1 MTRTVR
7 WAMAWVIAG
16 IAAVALLAA
25 CEGGGMSET
34 QVAPPQEIAAAEPD
48 REIIRNADI
57 ALRVDD
63 VRETVDRIDSITA
76 QAEGRVASKSV
87 TATGDSL
94 YAFVTARV
102 PADRLDSVI
111 AALGSLGEVTSLS
124 VVAEDVTAQGADL
137 DARIQAL
144 QASITRL
151 RELLAAAQTTKD
163 LIEIEAELT
172 TRQAELDSLVAQRAV
187 LSDLVALSTLN
198 VSVSP
203 SSEAAEWSPPGF
215 ASGLQ
220 SGWNALRTLTA
231 GLITLVGFL
240 LPFIAVLLLF
250 AIPVVALVVVLRRR
264 K

>member
-1 MTRTVR
+1 M
-7 WAMAWVIAG
+7 M
-16 IAAVALLAA
+16 LLAA

-48 REIIRNADI
+48 REIIRNADM

-76 QAEGRVASKSV
+76 QAEGRIASKSV

-111 AALGSLGEVTSLS
+111 AALGSLGEITSLS

-163 LIEIEAELT
+163 LIEVEAELT
-172 TRQAELDSLVAQRAV
+172 TRQAELDSLVAQRSA

-240 LPFIAVLLLF
+240 LPFVAVVLLA
-250 AIPVVALVVVLRRR
+250 AIPVIALILVLRRR
-264 K
+264 R

>member
-1 MTRTVR
+1 MTRTVT
-7 WAMAWVIAG
+7 WAMSWVMAG
-16 IAAVALLAA
+16 IAAVVLLAA

-48 REIIRNADI
+48 REIIRNADM

-76 QAEGRVASKSV
+76 QAEGRIASKSV

-111 AALGSLGEVTSLS
+111 AALGSLGEITSLS

-163 LIEIEAELT
+163 LIEVEAELT
-172 TRQAELDSLVAQRAV
+172 TRQAELDSLVAQRSA

-240 LPFIAVLLLF
+240 LPFVAVVLLA
-250 AIPVVALVVVLRRR
+250 AIPVIALILVLRRR
-264 K
+264 R

>member
-1 MTRTVR
+1 MTRTVL
-7 WAMAWVIAG
+7 WAMSWVMAG
-16 IAAVALLAA
+16 IAAVVLLAA

-48 REIIRNADI
+48 REIIRNADM

-76 QAEGRVASKSV
+76 QAEGRIASKSV

-111 AALGSLGEVTSLS
+111 AALGSLGEITSLS

-151 RELLAAAQTTKD
+151 RELLAAAQSTKD
-163 LIEIEAELT
+163 LIEVEAELT
-172 TRQAELDSLVAQRAV
+172 TRQAELDSLVAQRSA

-240 LPFIAVLLLF
+240 LPFVAVVLLA
-250 AIPVVALVVVLRRR
+250 AIPVIALILVLRRR
-264 K
+264 R

>member
-1 MTRTVR
+1 
-7 WAMAWVIAG
+7 
-16 IAAVALLAA
+16 
-25 CEGGGMSET
+25 MS
-34 QVAPPQEIAAAEPD
+34 
-48 REIIRNADI
+48 
-57 ALRVDD
+57 LRVDD
-63 VRETVDRIDSITA
+63 VRETVDRIDSIAA
-76 QAEGRVASKSV
+76 QAEGRIASKSV

-102 PADRLDSVI
+102 PADRLDAVI

-124 VVAEDVTAQGADL
+124 VVAEDVTAQGVDL

-151 RELLAAAQTTKD
+151 RGLLEAAQTTKD

-240 LPFIAVLLLF
+240 LPFIAVVMLV
-250 AIPVVALVVVLRRR
+250 AIPVVALIFVLRRR
-264 K
+264 R

>member
-1 MTRTVR
+1 MTRTVT
-7 WAMAWVIAG
+7 WAMSWVIAG
-16 IAAVALLAA
+16 IAAMTLLAA

-48 REIIRNADI
+48 REIIRNADMS
-57 ALRVDD
+57 LRVDD

-76 QAEGRVASKSV
+76 QAEGRIASKSV

-124 VVAEDVTAQGADL
+124 IVAEDVTAQGADL

-240 LPFIAVLLLF
+240 LPFIAVLLLV

-264 K
+264 R

>member
-1 MTRTVR
+1 MTRTVT
-7 WAMAWVIAG
+7 WAMSWVMAG
-16 IAAVALLAA
+16 IAAVVLLAA

-48 REIIRNADI
+48 REIIRNADM

-76 QAEGRVASKSV
+76 QAEGRIASKSV

-111 AALGSLGEVTSLS
+111 AALGSLGEITSLS

-151 RELLAAAQTTKD
+151 RELLAAAQSTKD
-163 LIEIEAELT
+163 LIEVEAELT
-172 TRQAELDSLVAQRAV
+172 TRQAELDSLVAQRSA

-240 LPFIAVLLLF
+240 LPFVAVVLLA
-250 AIPVVALVVVLRRR
+250 AIPVIALILVLRRR
-264 K
+264 R